1 MGPSQ
6 SVPEDS
12 HSTGS
17 ERPDDVPAGKPK
29 VLFVMGAGHSGSTI
43 LGMTLGNCADV
54 FFAGEIARWLRYD
67 GKPRLPGE
75 ERARFWSEVRG
86 QVEVDPELLGRP
98 ARWIEQSSG
107 AFRPRRWRVQRRLR
121 APYRRATEDLY
132 RAIAR
137 TSGSA
142 YVVDTS
148 HFPRR
153 ARHLQALD
161 GIDLHLLFVVRNP
174 QSVVASYARE
184 NVPHKQTWKMPTT
197 NAYLWL
203 TYLLSVLVFLRHPRE
218 RRLFVSHEAFVADPG
233 GVVREILDC
242 AGSDAPLP
250 DLDRLDT
257 GLAFQGNRLLR
268 TDVVSLK
275 GRPERPSKGSRIT
288 ALVHL
293 PWSAIFSRLGPSA
306 KAAGRDLT
314 PQPHVE

>member
-1 MGPSQ
+1 M
-6 SVPEDS
+6 
-12 HSTGS
+12 
-17 ERPDDVPAGKPK
+17 
-29 VLFVMGAGHSGSTI
+29 LFVMGAGHSGSTI
-43 LGMTLGNCADV
+43 LGMTLGNCEDV

-75 ERARFWSEVRG
+75 ERARFWGRVRS
-86 QVEVDPELLGRP
+86 QVEVAPELNGRP
-98 ARWIEQSSG
+98 LRWIEQSSG
-107 AFRPRRWRVQRRLR
+107 PFRPWRWRAQRRLR
-121 APYRRATEDLY
+121 KSYRRATQDLY

-137 TSGSA
+137 TAESS

-153 ARHLQALD
+153 ASHLQALD
-161 GIDLHLLFVVRNP
+161 GIELHLLFVVRNP
-174 QSVVASYARE
+174 QSVIASYERE

-203 TYLLSVLVFLRHPRE
+203 TYLLAVFVFLRHPRE

-233 GVVREILDC
+233 GVVREILDRV
-242 AGSDAPLP
+242 GSNAPVP

-275 GRPERPSKGSRIT
+275 GHPERPSKGSRIT

-293 PWSAIFSRLGPSA
+293 PWSAVFSRLGPA
-306 KAAGRDLT
+306 VKASDPT
-314 PQPHVE
+314 PPPHAEQ